1 MRTPATNTITLR
13 IDGPLSAAR
22 LEHESD
28 GYTACVEYDRIR
40 PNLQLMP
47 LSPNSWPLYA
57 PYVLLALRIISAL
70 LFFQHG
76 AEKLFGFAGARAVT
90 PESLLTMR
98 GIAGLLETIGP
109 ALLIVGLFTRLI
121 AFILCGEMAVAYF
134 MSWAP
139 RGFWPINNGGEEAV
153 LFCYLYLWL
162 VTMGPGPWSVDGW
175 VQNTFRRGRPAS
187 LTQWLS
193 SLEPYARSILRI
205 IVGFIIVQHGARKAF
220 GVLAVMVGGRRNVP
234 PLALDGLPGMTGYLD
249 LVTGTFLML
258 GLFTRPTA
266 VVVAIELVLA
276 YILAA
281 APRGPWPIR
290 NGGGEAL
297 LAAAILVYLTVVGA
311 GAWSADRV
319 RTRNEHRDTDT
330 PTRAL

>member
-1 MRTPATNTITLR
+1 MIAIRLAVACDTIRQLAVM
-13 IDGPLSAAR
+13 PR
-22 LEHESD
+22 LLNAWS
-28 GYTACVEYDRIR
+28 
-40 PNLQLMP
+40 
-47 LSPNSWPLYA
+47 SYA
-57 PYVLLALRIISAL
+57 PHVLLALRIMAAL

-98 GIAGLLETIGP
+98 GVAGLLETVGP
-109 ALLIVGLFTRLI
+109 TLLILGLFTRLT

-162 VTMGPGPWSVDGW
+162 VTVGPGPWSIDGW
-175 VQNTFRRGRPAS
+175 IQNTFRGGRATS
-187 LTQWLS
+187 MKRWLS

-234 PLALDGLPGMTGYLD
+234 PVALDGMPAITGYLD
-249 LVTGTFLML
+249 LVTGTLLML
-258 GLFTRPTA
+258 GLFTRATSL
-266 VVVAIELVLA
+266 VVAIELILA
-276 YILAA
+276 YILVA

-297 LAAAILVYLTVVGA
+297 LAAAILVYLAASGA
-311 GAWSADRV
+311 GVWSADRA
-319 RTRNEHRDTDT
+319 RTRKTEGGKDW
-330 PTRAL
+330 PTSTV